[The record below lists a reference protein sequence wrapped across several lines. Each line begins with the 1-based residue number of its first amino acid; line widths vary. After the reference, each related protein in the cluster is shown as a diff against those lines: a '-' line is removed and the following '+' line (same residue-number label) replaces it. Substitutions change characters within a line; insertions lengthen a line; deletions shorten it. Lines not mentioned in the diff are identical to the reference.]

1 MHPCGALPRP
11 ETATAAAATRCTLP
25 GLCPRL
31 LPAGTAAVY
40 TYTLTTPQSLASSTT
55 YSLIFPGAAFSS
67 GQSIYWT

>member
-1 MHPCGALPRP
+1 MRGARPAAPHP
-11 ETATAAAATRCTLP
+11 
-25 GLCPRL
+25 